1 MELEWSSTW
10 FWCQWNHKKSLHW
23 SIKWLQWVCNS
34 FGNDWCSQARFI
46 NEMTLLVARFSQS
59 EGKLTVFIWKPFQEM
74 YHQENLTRCIMICME
89 MLLLHPIGMLSVMM
103 EFSTKKMQK
112 NSYSQVTRHTKDQW
126 FLGQYPSKGHFSI
139 LIQNGTRINSKVA
152 IFEIFFHSSHR
163 NGCINHI

>member
-34 FGNDWCSQARFI
+34 FWKVISRTASTGELNQVYYDLYGDA
-46 NEMTLLVARFSQS
+46 LVASDWYIISHDR
-59 EGKLTVFIWKPFQEM
+59 
-74 YHQENLTRCIMICME
+74 
-89 MLLLHPIGMLSVMM
+89 
-103 EFSTKKMQK
+103 FSTKIQN

-126 FLGQYPSKGHFSI
+126 SLGQYPSKGHFSI

-152 IFEIFFHSSHR
+152 TFEIFFHSSHS
-163 NGCINHI
+163 NLQLSVTWSIETIDKHLQVMDDKQMQIG